1 MSATQLYD
9 TWFRQLRKLLPEE
22 RLTRVRNLAW
32 LIVGLALSRSAHL
45 SHIAAKLPFRVTLLA
60 TVQRLSRF
68 LQNPAFRVRDWY
80 RPVAQD
86 LLAAAARSGP
96 VRLIIDGS
104 KVGGGH
110 QLLIVALAYR
120 RRALPI
126 AWTWVRGVRG
136 HSGATKQL
144 ALLRYVQGLLPA
156 QARVELVG
164 DGEFGAVAVL
174 RQLTRWRWRYVLR
187 QKSNTWVCVSRRRRW
202 QHLGDLVSGPGQLTW
217 HPRALL
223 TQQLCRTRLLTYWA
237 PGEAEPWLL
246 ATNLPT
252 AQQALCGYRRR
263 MWIEEMFGDWK
274 GHGFDLALTRLQHFP
289 RLSRLTLAIA
299 LLYLALVTQGARAI
313 KNGQRRLVDRKGR
326 RDLSLFR
333 LGLYLTD
340 RCLACSS
347 RLALHLIPYF

>member
-9 TWFRQLRKLLPEE
+9 TWFRHLRKLWPDE
-22 RLTRVRNLAW
+22 RLTRVRNLTW

-45 SHIAAKLPFRVTLLA
+45 SQIAAKLPLRVTLLA

-68 LQNPAFRVRDWY
+68 LQNPAFRVRQWY

-86 LLAAAARSGP
+86 LLAEAARSGP

-126 AWTWVRGVRG
+126 AWTWVRGARG
-136 HSGATKQL
+136 HSGASKQL

-164 DGEFGAVAVL
+164 DCEFGAVPVL

-187 QKSNTWVCVSRRRRW
+187 QKGNTWVCVLRRKRW
-202 QHLGDLVSGPGQLTW
+202 QHLGDLVAGQGQLSW

-223 TQQLCRTRLLTYWA
+223 TLKLCRTGLLTYWA

-252 AQQALCGYRRR
+252 AQQALRCYRRR

-274 GHGFDLALTRLQHFP
+274 GHGFELALTRLQHFQ

-299 LLYLALVTQGARAI
+299 LLYLTLVTQGARAI

-326 RDLSLFR
+326 RDLSVFR
-333 LGLYLTD
+333 LGLYLMD
-340 RCLACSS
+340 RCVACDG
-347 RLALHLIPYF
+347 RLAIHLIPYF